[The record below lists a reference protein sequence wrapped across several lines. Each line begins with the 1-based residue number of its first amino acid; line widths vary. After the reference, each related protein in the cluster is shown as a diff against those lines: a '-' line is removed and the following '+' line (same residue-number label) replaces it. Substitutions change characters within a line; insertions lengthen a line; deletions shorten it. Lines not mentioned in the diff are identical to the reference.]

1 MDDADKAS
9 SVEEW
14 RAELAETFD
23 RNLDPLSKHAEKFT
37 ASDVDPFELFQVEIL
52 QGQNYTESTQTDYRR
67 LIDRWRDYMTRHG
80 RHPACPNER
89 HVRAFA
95 EYCLEE
101 RGNQPDTVRT
111 KLRRLDNVYRYW
123 QNDSVF
129 PHPHDFN
136 PFVAVLSKMDLQRP
150 ELKEPPRIPISKLQ
164 TILAT
169 VTHLRDRAIIATQL
183 KLGLRASELC
193 NLQISDLNLESP
205 ELKQAYPEL
214 GAHRA
219 VTDRPNAVY
228 IATREEREGNKS
240 RKPRVL
246 PIDKELKRLLYRYLL
261 VRPDTSSSWIF
272 LSQTTHSQL
281 TQEYT
286 NQLWAEVFRPEYAET
301 DEHRAV
307 TSHFGRHRFSTY
319 WRIEQDLNRE
329 LVKYMRGDTPQVLE
343 EKGGEAIDNYLH
355 TYYED
360 IEPIY
365 RKNIFKL
372 DLKGPKDGLN

>member
-1 MDDADKAS
+1 MSDADEAP
-9 SVEEW
+9 SVEDR

-23 RNLDPLSKHAEKFT
+23 RNLDPLAKHAEKFT
-37 ASDVDPFELFQVEIL
+37 ESDVDPFELFQVEIL
-52 QGQNYTESTQTDYRR
+52 QRQNYRESTRAGYRR
-67 LIDRWRDYMTRHG
+67 LIGQWRDHMAEHG
-80 RHPACPNER
+80 RHPACPNEK
-89 HVRAFA
+89 HVRSFA

-101 RGNQPDTVRT
+101 RENQPDTVRT
-111 KLRRLDNVYRYW
+111 KLRRLTNIYQYW
-123 QNDSVF
+123 QSDSVF
-129 PHPHDFN
+129 PHPRDFN
-136 PFVAVLSKMDLQRP
+136 PFVVVLSKMDLQRP
-150 ELKEPPRIPISKLQ
+150 EVKDPPRIPIPKLR
-164 TILAT
+164 TMLAS

-193 NLQISDLNLESP
+193 NLQIGDFNLESA

-214 GAHRA
+214 GTHSA
-219 VTDRPNAVY
+219 VSDRPNAVY

-246 PIDKELKRLLYRYLL
+246 PIDEELDQLLSRYLL
-261 VRPDTSSSWIF
+261 VRPDIGSSWVF

-286 NQLWAEVFRPEYAET
+286 NELWTDVFRPEYAET

-329 LVKYMRGDTPQVLE
+329 LVKYMRGDTPQVME
-343 EKGGEAIDNYLH
+343 DRGRETIDSYLH
-355 TYYED
+355 TYYAD
-360 IEPIY
+360 IEPVY
-365 RKNIFKL
+365 RNNIFKL
-372 DLKGPKDGLN
+372 GLNDTVDDSC